1 MEQELNRIKL
11 VLVEKKKTGK
21 WQPQE
26 LGVSECT
33 MSRWTSN
40 KAQPNLSFMPLQNC
54 LVSKSKI
61 CKEAKP
67 SSSPNQDV
75 KVMYIWIKA
84 NFYYI
89 KLLTAIHR

>member
-26 LGVSECT
+26 IGVSECT

-40 KAQPNLSFMPLQNC
+40 KAQPNLILCHCKTAWCRNERSVKKQNQV
-54 LVSKSKI
+54 L
-61 CKEAKP
+61 
-67 SSSPNQDV
+67 
-75 KVMYIWIKA
+75 
-84 NFYYI
+84 
-89 KLLTAIHR
+89 LLTKTLK

>member
-26 LGVSECT
+26 IGVSACT

-54 LVSKSKI
+54 LVSK
-61 CKEAKP
+61 
-67 SSSPNQDV
+67 
-75 KVMYIWIKA
+75 
-84 NFYYI
+84 
-89 KLLTAIHR
+89 

>member
-11 VLVEKKKTGK
+11 VLVEKKKTRK

-40 KAQPNLSFMPLQNC
+40 KTQPNLSFMPLQNC
-54 LVSKSKI
+54 LVSK
-61 CKEAKP
+61 
-67 SSSPNQDV
+67 
-75 KVMYIWIKA
+75 
-84 NFYYI
+84 
-89 KLLTAIHR
+89 